1 MTKDG
6 NIQYRDTTTV
16 SQQPIFGNRTF
27 DHLRDENGT
36 SATTRANA
44 RSISNE
50 GAQVATTPAQ
60 TVKDSVMDLTDPTNI
75 YNESC
80 WLASTQVQSRSVIED
95 AFNNRNKP
103 DVTRQGTGQGRVQL
117 IERGY
122 LKTMATIVCS
132 LCLISRLGR
141 INTLRSLDGLN
152 PSRGS
157 LIRSTQNGQP
167 LQWQH
172 ISRPYLPV
180 MLMAFILLVV
190 MVDGTSTSPMA
201 VMDNSSRAVK
211 LQPTIELT
219 CQVHKH
225 RLGDRNNKLEIKHIE
240 VSGKRPPKVEAVH
253 SKDPAFHN
261 VLDICLN
268 MPSKPKQQY
277 DPMVKTGLLKGTPQ
291 EDPTAK
297 AGKQTVLMGLVEN
310 VQRALNHARSMSPL
324 NLFKCESSQIG
335 KSENAVKRPA
345 ILKQDEIIDSLLSMA
360 CLKSGEGEQQISIK
374 DDTAAPIAPPE
385 GVIPNQKRPDYVK
398 ETHMES
404 AVTHAA
410 PYPNDQWTL
419 E

>member
-60 TVKDSVMDLTDPTNI
+60 AVKDSVLDLMDPTNI

-141 INTLRSLDGLN
+141 INTLISLDGLN

-157 LIRSTQNGQP
+157 LIR
-167 LQWQH
+167 
-172 ISRPYLPV
+172 
-180 MLMAFILLVV
+180 
-190 MVDGTSTSPMA
+190 
-201 VMDNSSRAVK
+201 
-211 LQPTIELT
+211 LT
-219 CQVHKH
+219 
-225 RLGDRNNKLEIKHIE
+225 
-240 VSGKRPPKVEAVH
+240 
-253 SKDPAFHN
+253 
-261 VLDICLN
+261 
-268 MPSKPKQQY
+268 
-277 DPMVKTGLLKGTPQ
+277 
-291 EDPTAK
+291 
-297 AGKQTVLMGLVEN
+297 
-310 VQRALNHARSMSPL
+310 
-324 NLFKCESSQIG
+324 
-335 KSENAVKRPA
+335 
-345 ILKQDEIIDSLLSMA
+345 
-360 CLKSGEGEQQISIK
+360 
-374 DDTAAPIAPPE
+374 
-385 GVIPNQKRPDYVK
+385 
-398 ETHMES
+398 
-404 AVTHAA
+404 
-410 PYPNDQWTL
+410 
-419 E
+419 